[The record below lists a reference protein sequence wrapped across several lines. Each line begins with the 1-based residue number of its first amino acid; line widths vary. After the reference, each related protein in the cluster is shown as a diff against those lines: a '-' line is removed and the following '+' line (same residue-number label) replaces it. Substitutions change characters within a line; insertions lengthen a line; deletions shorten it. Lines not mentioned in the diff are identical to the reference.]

1 MTDAYRIVSAGDSAL
16 ILEFEDRIDPAI
28 NARAVGVADRV
39 ASVKLSGVRD
49 VVPTFRSVAVHFD
62 PLRTN
67 VAELTARLENEA
79 SRPFDEVADVRPIIR
94 VPVAYGGDLGP
105 DLQEVADAAGITAAD
120 VVRRHAAPIYRVF
133 MMGFLPGFA
142 YMGTVDS
149 TIALPRRATP
159 RVRVPAGSVGIAGQQ
174 TGVYPSESP
183 GGWRLIGR
191 TAVKPYDSARPE
203 PFLFRPGDRVKFDP
217 MDR

>member
-28 NARAVGVADRV
+28 NARAVAVADRV

-62 PLRTN
+62 PLRTH
-67 VAELTARLENEA
+67 VAELTARLESEA
-79 SRPFDEVADVRPIIR
+79 SRLFDEVADARPIIR

-105 DLQEVADAAGITAAD
+105 DLQEVADAAGIAAAD
-120 VVRRHAAPIYRVF
+120 VVLRHAAPIYRVF
-133 MMGFLPGFA
+133 MLGFLPGFA

-149 TIALPRRATP
+149 TIAMPRRATP
-159 RVRVPAGSVGIAGQQ
+159 RLRVPEGSVGIAGQQ

-183 GGWRLIGR
+183 GGWRLIGC
-191 TAVKPYDSARPE
+191 TAVKPYDPARPE